1 MKQKKY
7 LNNSQ
12 TFPKLMT
19 GIKPPIRKFRKQ
31 MPSRILENL
40 QSKAYHIQTAEKQR
54 ENLIRRW
61 KKVLCIR
68 ITVYF

>member
-12 TFPKLMT
+12 TFPKLVT
-19 GIKPPIRKFRKQ
+19 GIKPPIRKLRKQ

-54 ENLIRRW
+54 KPYKKME
-61 KKVLCIR
+61 KVLCIR